1 MLKLPQAETERIR
14 LEQYEALKCITE
26 SSRLLMAE
34 LVGGGDTIKPE
45 VGELQRIANYLVG
58 HT

>member
-1 MLKLPQAETERIR
+1 MPKLPQAETERIR

-34 LVGGGDTIKPE
+34 LVGGGERIKPDVE
-45 VGELQRIANYLVG
+45 ELQRIANYLAE